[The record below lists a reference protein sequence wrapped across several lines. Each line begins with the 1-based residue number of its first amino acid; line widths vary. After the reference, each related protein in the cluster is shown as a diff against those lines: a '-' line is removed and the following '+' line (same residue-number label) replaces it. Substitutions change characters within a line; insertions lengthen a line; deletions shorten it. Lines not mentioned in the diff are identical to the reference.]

1 VQDIVIVNLLNVY
14 MLLEITET
22 CPMVEKIVKARRNIK
37 KSQKLPTA
45 MMTLVIGCQFCI
57 RILTECETELF

>member
-1 VQDIVIVNLLNVY
+1 
-14 MLLEITET
+14 
-22 CPMVEKIVKARRNIK
+22 MVEKIVKARRNIK